1 MVFFLSVSWPLHLS
15 ISGVKYRGEEMR
27 QSPRGI
33 PDKLERRSLP
43 SPSGLRELVSWE
55 QVELGVGR
63 NVGPWVTS
71 GILTD
76 ETRALPCAPRT
87 REPSSQLSLTPQR
100 SIQQMFFSL
109 SLDLET
115 GLRLG
120 MRRNEAE
127 TLL

>member
-1 MVFFLSVSWPLHLS
+1 
-15 ISGVKYRGEEMR
+15 MR

-100 SIQQMFFSL
+100 SI
-109 SLDLET
+109 
-115 GLRLG
+115 
-120 MRRNEAE
+120 
-127 TLL
+127 